1 MMTAH
6 EIVIYACLVICFML
20 ASAGI
25 MRGKKVA
32 AIVGVILMAIFSGAL
47 FYIGGA

>member
-20 ASAGI
+20 TSAGI
-25 MRGKKVA
+25 MRGKKAV
-32 AIVGVILMAIFSGAL
+32 AIVGAILMAIFSGAL
-47 FYIGGA
+47 FYIGGT